1 MVMALAESVILLL
14 FPLFIGFAINDLLN
28 SKNAGLIN
36 LGLLGI
42 VSLVTGAVRRF
53 FDTRA
58 YAHIYEKISSEL
70 VEKERKQEIS
80 ISTTNARVG
89 LLNEFVKFFENTFP
103 EILSKFVRI
112 RSHFFGNNVCFRI
125 Y

>member
-1 MVMALAESVILLL
+1 MKNNDITLQNIFRRFKLKISFTMVMALAESVILLL
-14 FPLFIGFAINDLLN
+14 FPFFIGFAINDLLN

-58 YAHIYEKISSEL
+58 YAHI
-70 VEKERKQEIS
+70 
-80 ISTTNARVG
+80 
-89 LLNEFVKFFENTFP
+89 
-103 EILSKFVRI
+103 
-112 RSHFFGNNVCFRI
+112 
-125 Y
+125 